1 MITSSAEKATN
12 NSTIRGV
19 GLLLSP
25 KAHKALNSVE
35 TINTRTLIATFIGN
49 PAVTVISCYSPT
61 NVSNV
66 DGREEF
72 YAELSELT
80 KAVPKHS
87 VLLIGGDMNG
97 KIGASYAKGSVYNK
111 NTNENGQLLLNYVL
125 ECNLKPLNTSFK
137 KREGKLWTH
146 TSPSGA
152 KCQIDYIVI
161 NNKWKNSALNCE
173 AYNTFCSVGS
183 DHRIV
188 TAKTRLSLRQSKP
201 SGKKFEYRMSSLQT
215 FEFRISSLRIFDSE
229 YHHCKRL
236 DSECHQFKHMN
247 SECHSSKRLNTECY
261 LSKHFNTE
269 CHYSKHLNSEC
280 ISWNILFPFQLL
292 RKFDLRCH
300 HSKHL
305 NFEYHHFKHF
315 NSECHFSKH
324 LNAECYL
331 SKHLNTK
338 CHNSKY
344 SNSEFLHSNNLNS
357 ECHFSL
363 HWNTECHD
371 ITPNIWIPS
380 IITLKIW
387 ISNVISPN
395 IWIPNVFTPNSWIP
409 NIIGYVIT

>member
-1 MITSSAEKATN
+1 MNRTLMSCIQEHRIYHSDIELKYHDMKKGWVMITSFAEKATN

-35 TINTRTLIATFIGN
+35 TINPRILIATFIGN

-152 KCQIDYIVI
+152 KCQIDYILI

-201 SGKKFEYRMSSLQT
+201 SGKKFENRMSSLQT
-215 FEFRISSLRIFDSE
+215 FEFRISSLRIFDFRISSLQTLGFRMPSVQTYE
-229 YHHCKRL
+229 LRMSFFQTFEHRMLSFQTFQYRMSL
-236 DSECHQFKHMN
+236 LQTFKFGM
-247 SECHSSKRLNTECY
+247 Y
-261 LSKHFNTE
+261 LLKHFISISAT
-269 CHYSKHLNSEC
+269 SK
-280 ISWNILFPFQLL
+280 I
-292 RKFDLRCH
+292 
-300 HSKHL
+300 
-305 NFEYHHFKHF
+305 
-315 NSECHFSKH
+315 
-324 LNAECYL
+324 
-331 SKHLNTK
+331 
-338 CHNSKY
+338 
-344 SNSEFLHSNNLNS
+344 
-357 ECHFSL
+357 
-363 HWNTECHD
+363 
-371 ITPNIWIPS
+371 
-380 IITLKIW
+380 
-387 ISNVISPN
+387 
-395 IWIPNVFTPNSWIP
+395 
-409 NIIGYVIT
+409 

>member
-1 MITSSAEKATN
+1 MNRTLMSCIQEHRIYHGDIELKYHDMKKGWVMITSFTEKATN

-35 TINTRTLIATFIGN
+35 TINPRILIATFIGN

-97 KIGASYAKGSVYNK
+97 KIGASDAKGSVYNK
-111 NTNENGQLLLNYVL
+111 HTNENGQLLLNYLL

-152 KCQIDYIVI
+152 KCQIDYILI

-173 AYNTFCSVGS
+173 AYNTFYSVGS

-188 TAKTRLSLRQSKP
+188 TAKTKLSLRQSKP
-201 SGKKFEYRMSSLQT
+201 SGKKFEYRM
-215 FEFRISSLRIFDSE
+215 
-229 YHHCKRL
+229 
-236 DSECHQFKHMN
+236 
-247 SECHSSKRLNTECY
+247 
-261 LSKHFNTE
+261 
-269 CHYSKHLNSEC
+269 
-280 ISWNILFPFQLL
+280 
-292 RKFDLRCH
+292 
-300 HSKHL
+300 
-305 NFEYHHFKHF
+305 
-315 NSECHFSKH
+315 
-324 LNAECYL
+324 
-331 SKHLNTK
+331 
-338 CHNSKY
+338 
-344 SNSEFLHSNNLNS
+344 
-357 ECHFSL
+357 
-363 HWNTECHD
+363 
-371 ITPNIWIPS
+371 
-380 IITLKIW
+380 
-387 ISNVISPN
+387 
-395 IWIPNVFTPNSWIP
+395 
-409 NIIGYVIT
+409 